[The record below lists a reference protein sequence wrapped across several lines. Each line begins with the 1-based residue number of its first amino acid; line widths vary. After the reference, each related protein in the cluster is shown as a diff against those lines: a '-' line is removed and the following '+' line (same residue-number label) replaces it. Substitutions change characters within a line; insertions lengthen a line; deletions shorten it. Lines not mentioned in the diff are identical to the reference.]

1 MMRTA
6 WASLAVVF
14 LAVPLAAQNPPPS
27 GMQRRAQLEQQLLQR
42 FVQRASTEMAL
53 SQESRPRLGQ
63 VVHEIARERR
73 VLNQEG
79 MMLRRRIVQ
88 TLQDPAAGDAQFE
101 PLLEEQR
108 RLRQREHELWQ
119 REQARLEG
127 ILTPRQRAQFALL
140 WQRLQDDA
148 RNIMMQR
155 PPGPPGGRQPGGL

>member
-6 WASLAVVF
+6 WVSVALVLA
-14 LAVPLAAQNPPPS
+14 AAPLAAQNPPPP

-42 FVQRASTEMAL
+42 FVQRAGTELAL

-88 TLQDPAAGDAQFE
+88 TLQDPAAADAQFE
-101 PLLEEQR
+101 PLLLEQR
-108 RLRQREHELWQ
+108 RLRS
-119 REQARLEG
+119 A
-127 ILTPRQRAQFALL
+127 TALAASSSDRIPATTAAAISP
-140 WQRLQDDA
+140 WE
-148 RNIMMQR
+148 
-155 PPGPPGGRQPGGL
+155 